1 MKNIILLIFV
11 CLSFVA
17 CDDPYQDFYEVTT
30 PLKLRQLVNVNETEK
45 SSSGSA
51 FVFFA
56 TYHSQEKNVDY
67 VKVFAD
73 VDGSYR
79 FLEIPLQ
86 KIRVKLDSTVTTP
99 YIEIHY
105 HYSSHKKINLTN
117 SNICD
122 NNNYWFTIQDYTIVC
137 SEQYLPER
145 LLPID
150 VTNK

>member
-1 MKNIILLIFV
+1 MKNIILSIFV
-11 CLSFVA
+11 CLSLVA
-17 CDDPYQDFYEVTT
+17 CNPYQDFYEVTS
-30 PLKLRQLVNVNETEK
+30 PLKLRQLVNLTETEK

-51 FVFFA
+51 LVFFA
-56 TYHSQEKNVDY
+56 TYHSQEKNIDY

-86 KIRVKLDSTVTTP
+86 KIRVKLDSTVSTP

-105 HYSSHKKINLTN
+105 HYSSHEKINLTN

-122 NNNYWFTIQDYTIVC
+122 NNSYWFEIKDYTIVC

-150 VTNK
+150 ITNK

>member
-1 MKNIILLIFV
+1 MKNIILSIFV

-17 CDDPYQDFYEVTT
+17 CDDPYQDFYEVTS
-30 PLKLRQLVNVNETEK
+30 PLKLRQLVNLTETEK
-45 SSSGSA
+45 SSNGSA

-56 TYHSQEKNVDY
+56 TYHSEEKNVDY

-86 KIRVKLDSTVTTP
+86 KIRVRLDSTVTTP

-105 HYSSHKKINLTN
+105 YYNSYKKLNFTN

>member
-1 MKNIILLIFV
+1 MKNIILSILV
-11 CLSFVA
+11 CLLFVS
-17 CDDPYQDFYEVTT
+17 CRQQDFYEVTT
-30 PLKLRQLVNVNETEK
+30 PLKLRQLVNLTETEK
-45 SSSGSA
+45 SSNGSA

-56 TYHSQEKNVDY
+56 TYHSQENDVDY

-79 FLEIPLQ
+79 FLEIPLH
-86 KIRVKLDSTVTTP
+86 KIRVKLDSAVTTP

-105 HYSSHKKINLTN
+105 TYNSYEKLNLTN
-117 SNICD
+117 NNICND
-122 NNNYWFTIQDYTIVC
+122 DGYWFVILDYTIVC

-150 VTNK
+150 VTNN

>member
-1 MKNIILLIFV
+1 
-11 CLSFVA
+11 
-17 CDDPYQDFYEVTT
+17 
-30 PLKLRQLVNVNETEK
+30 VNETEK
-45 SSSGSA
+45 SSNGSA

-56 TYHSQEKNVDY
+56 TYHSQEKNIDY

-86 KIRVKLDSTVTTP
+86 KIRVKLDSVVTTP

-105 HYSSHKKINLTN
+105 HYSSHKKLNFTN

-122 NNNYWFTIQDYTIVC
+122 DDRYRFTIQDYTIVC
-137 SEQYLPER
+137 SEQYLPEH

-150 VTNK
+150 ITNK